1 LSVLPTYAHHNLA
14 KKLGWTVE
22 KEEWTMKRIT
32 QRTAGLAVILSLA
45 LATAA
50 MGAPKAE
57 RSRKY
62 ITVEGQVLQVNR
74 DARTLLVSD
83 YWSKKLYLVTVPKG
97 ETFRI
102 TFGLY
107 MKTAEPSLEQVR
119 KNNRV
124 RMRCI
129 RSSDK
134 EHLARLDDGREAVV
148 LTATH

>member
-1 LSVLPTYAHHNLA
+1 M
-14 KKLGWTVE
+14 E
-22 KEEWTMKRIT
+22 RIT
-32 QRTAGLAVILSLA
+32 QRSIALSITLMLV

-50 MGAPKAE
+50 MSAPKSD

-62 ITVEGQVLQVNR
+62 LNIEGRVLQVNR

-83 YWSKKLYLVTVPKG
+83 AWSKKLYLVNVPKG

-107 MKTAEPSLEQVR
+107 MKNAEPGIEHVR
-119 KNNRV
+119 RDDRV

-134 EHLARLDDGREAVV
+134 EHLARLDDGREVV
-148 LTATH
+148 VVTASH